1 MDYKYLVETKTEFN
15 KYLNE
20 ILNKH
25 IYHALKGMAVHAKE
39 CEAQFKSKKMNI
51 DLIFIFRKT
60 LKGMAN
66 LNNNNIEKEYLRV
79 KQLSNCSEWFDNLV
93 RAAIKSYI
101 LMLNWDP
108 INNKSLNDKYID
120 NEFYNTI
127 SIKDFIH
134 KCYVSSCDYFIEQP
148 EIFLNRTNR
157 SDIYKIINECIELTI
172 KKTVPFNDILN
183 DYLNIDY
190 DISKQNKH
198 NDEKL
203 QLMVQNIM
211 NKHKFRGKILESDN
225 SDYNDVNNF
234 IDRENILQTED
245 IVKPTNNLYE
255 NKYIENLL
263 ESSNKEFNSNTG
275 VINSKG
281 GSNAGAGASLLASSK
296 SNLPSI
302 DEEHSNVDNSS
313 KHTNNDNKDKLEEE
327 EKEKEK
333 QVEEKVEENKVEEKQ
348 EQTGKTGSG
357 NLTVLKDGNEINNV
371 LKKIKVKPGNRIVGA
386 VNINRNIQ
394 VSDKVS
400 ELEDKYN
407 KLINTN

>member
-25 IYHALKGMAVHAKE
+25 IYHALKGMAIHAKE
-39 CEAQFKSKKMNI
+39 CETQFKSKKMNI

-120 NEFYNTI
+120 NDFYNTI

-148 EIFLNRTNR
+148 ELFLNRTNR

-263 ESSNKEFNSNTG
+263 ESSNKEFNS
-275 VINSKG
+275 KG
-281 GSNAGAGASLLASSK
+281 GSNAGASLLASSK
-296 SNLPSI
+296 SILSSI
-302 DEEHSNVDNSS
+302 DEEHSNLDNSS
-313 KHTNNDNKDKLEEE
+313 KHTNNDKLEEE
-327 EKEKEK
+327 KQEEK
-333 QVEEKVEENKVEEKQ
+333 QEEKVEVEEKVEEKQ